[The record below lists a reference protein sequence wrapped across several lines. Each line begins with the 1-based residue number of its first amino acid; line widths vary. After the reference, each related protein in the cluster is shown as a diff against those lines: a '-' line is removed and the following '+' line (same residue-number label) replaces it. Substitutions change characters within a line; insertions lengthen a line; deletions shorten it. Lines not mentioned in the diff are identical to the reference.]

1 MSVFYIFMQEKRPI
15 RKRIGR
21 NNASSGVQ
29 CPQESTSR
37 DEIGTVRA
45 RQEYHM

>member
-29 CPQESTSR
+29 CPQESMSL